1 MGKHPPRAPARGK
14 EPDALVRSQ
23 EENGGGKGDGGA
35 AALSQGR
42 TPRTIGKYEIVEKI
56 ATGGFG
62 TVYEAWDPMI
72 RRAVAPKTCEV
83 PDANVRAR
91 VFREARL
98 AGSLQHPNITT
109 IYEFGEEG
117 IVPFLVQ

>member
-1 MGKHPPRAPARGK
+1 MRWFGARKKTGEAKATEEPQPSPRE
-14 EPDALVRSQ
+14 EPR
-23 EENGGGKGDGGA
+23 
-35 AALSQGR
+35 
-42 TPRTIGKYEIVEKI
+42 RTIGKYEIVEKI

-72 RRAVAPKTCEV
+72 RRAVALKTCEV